1 MPIDR
6 IEDWDKLLGS
16 LKQRSDK
23 PTEPFVKLDRNRA
36 SEAALNGKNWHSSML
51 KLAASWVSKGNTDEE
66 IQTLAARH
74 TLPGYTAE
82 QTQKEIQGMIDGARR
97 KGFGS
102 TKLDLSRFTEQTPAM
117 GSMLDHSTGEV
128 QQGVNYLT
136 LGQEFHYVDSS
147 RAKPKSIR
155 LSNFIAEIAYE
166 TTKVDGRDSVR
177 TFLVQGWMNNGAH
190 LPLVEID
197 AGGFDKLDWIPQS
210 WGAKAQIMVGTR
222 HKDHVAA
229 AIKSCSQHIVKV
241 IYRHTGWIN
250 EAGKHTYLSASGGIT
265 ANGLDTE
272 KETELQGI
280 LGSYDLSPPSKNGA
294 LDLTHN
300 LTQFEKLIDGG
311 IGLLLVGATF
321 RSVLSEFEPCTVS
334 IFLQGTTGTFK
345 SAIAGCL
352 QAHFGKKFHGAHLPE
367 NWSSTGN
374 AIEKKAFLAKD
385 TLFTVD
391 DFVARGTPS
400 EVARSHRDAERVLR
414 AQGNQSGRDRL
425 TSTTDIR
432 GAYVPRGLILAT
444 GEDIPNGHSLQA
456 RCVIV
461 SINKGATNTAVLSIL
476 QEAAASGQLPQI
488 MAEFI
493 MWIAAK
499 ADQGKIKKDLSR
511 IHTECKKQLTNKGHT
526 RTKDNLATLL
536 SGLWL
541 LLEFGKEQNILSDEN
556 ITHFKSKALSAA
568 QDLAHLQVSVD
579 QDGSE
584 AERFISLLQS
594 TLSMRRAHLV
604 GKNGNCPPHA
614 EALGWKWIGSGD
626 NAKIDGQG
634 PKIGWV
640 TDGCIYID
648 FNATLGIIKTLSTQ
662 IGNHLGSGERAISK
676 ALLEANMLVKYD
688 QGRTTTKVTVE
699 GIRKNLLCLRL
710 SLILDVD
717 LIPPPR
723 ATNIELTVDDI
734 PF

>member
-1 MPIDR
+1 MPLDR
-6 IEDWDKLLGS
+6 IEDWIKFLEP
-16 LKQRSDK
+16 LKQRADK

-36 SEAALNGKNWHSSML
+36 SQAALNGKDWHKNML
-51 KLAASWVSKGNTDEE
+51 ESVGSWVSKGNTDEE

-82 QTQKEIQGMIDGARR
+82 QTQKEIQVMIDGARR
-97 KGFGS
+97 KGF
-102 TKLDLSRFTEQTPAM
+102 D
-117 GSMLDHSTGEV
+117 STGEFE
-128 QQGVNYLT
+128 QRGRYLT
-136 LGQEFHYVDSS
+136 LGREFHFVDSS
-147 RAKPKSIR
+147 RAKPIDIR
-155 LSNFIAEIAYE
+155 LTNFIAEIVFE
-166 TTKVDGRDSVR
+166 TTKVDGRDSVK
-177 TFLVQGWMNNGAH
+177 TFSVQGQMSNGAP
-190 LPLVEID
+190 LPLVEVD
-197 AGGFDKLDWIPQS
+197 AADFDRLVWLTQS
-210 WGAKAQIMVGTR
+210 WGAKAQITVGTR
-222 HKDHVAA
+222 HKDHVVA
-229 AIKSCSQHIVKV
+229 AIKFCSQPSEKV
-241 IYRHTGWIN
+241 IYRHIGWIN
-250 EAGKHTYLSASGGIT
+250 DAGKHTYLSASGGIT

-385 TLFTVD
+385 ALFTVD

-461 SINKGATNTAVLSIL
+461 SINKGATDTKVLSLL
-476 QEAAASGQLPQI
+476 QEAADSGRLSQI

-499 ADQGKIKKDLSR
+499 ADQGKNKKDLSR
-511 IHTECKKQLTNKGHT
+511 IHTECKEQLTNKGHT

-541 LLEFGKEQNILSDEN
+541 LLEFGREHGILSDEN
-556 ITHFKSKALSAA
+556 IKHFKLKALSAA

-584 AERFISLLQS
+584 ADRYIQFLKSAL
-594 TLSMRRAHLV
+594 TMGRAHLADKD
-604 GKNGNCPPHA
+604 GTYPHHSS
-614 EALGWKWIGSGD
+614 ALGWKMVGSGTYQRLE
-626 NAKIDGQG
+626 GQG
-634 PKIGWV
+634 SKIGWV
-640 TDGCIYID
+640 DENYIYLIPKAALSVIKLLS
-648 FNATLGIIKTLSTQ
+648 NNNGNYLGSNERALNKTL
-662 IGNHLGSGERAISK
+662 R
-676 ALLEANMLVKYD
+676 EANMLAQCSD
-688 QGRTTTKVTVE
+688 DRATTKVTVE
-699 GIRKNLLCLRL
+699 GRRETVLCLPL
-710 SLILDVD
+710 SLIIEKDETL
-717 LIPPPR
+717 PPR
-723 ATNIELTVDDI
+723 ATNIELTGDDI